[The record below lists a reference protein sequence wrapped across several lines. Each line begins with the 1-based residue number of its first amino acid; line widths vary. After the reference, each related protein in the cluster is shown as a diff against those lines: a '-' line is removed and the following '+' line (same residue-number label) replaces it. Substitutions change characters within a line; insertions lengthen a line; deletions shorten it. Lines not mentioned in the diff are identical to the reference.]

1 MTLSYS
7 RVMEIDVNVI
17 AHDLLWRR
25 MSLRRKQEYIKSWG
39 ALRDTIVKDEITRL
53 VDDGYTVQSG
63 DNLELTSEGIILYKR
78 MTSRC
83 PKTD

>member
-1 MTLSYS
+1 MSYS
-7 RVMEIDVNVI
+7 RVMEIDVNVV

-39 ALRDTIVKDEITRL
+39 ALRGKIVKDEIARL
-53 VDDGYTVQSG
+53 IDDGYTVQRG
-63 DNLELTSEGIILYKR
+63 DNLELTSEGITLYKR